1 MVIIEER
8 GGRMIENNTCRWN
21 LSTDF
26 DCVIWSSDCGLDW
39 QFSNPETPA
48 ENEMNYCPKCGKNL
62 EVAE

>member
-1 MVIIEER
+1 MNT
-8 GGRMIENNTCRWN
+8 ENNTCRWN

-48 ENEMNYCPKCGKNL
+48 ENEMNYCPKCGKKL